1 MIKKH
6 INKATDFYS
15 RKPIISLII
24 LLIILILWDLIIL
37 PFTKKSKVITVKVKT
52 TSNMVGRYR
61 SATMNYVIVDENGT
75 NYTYDYNYLLQ
86 LLKLQTGR
94 YNDYFDIKEGSQ
106 MKVTY
111 YGLVT
116 HTILDVEKV

>member
-6 INKATDFYS
+6 INKAANFYS

>member
-6 INKATDFYS
+6 INKAVDFYA